1 MARFLS
7 ISSGSNGNCYYVGDE
22 RTALIVDA
30 GVGFRTVKSRLA
42 GAGVDISSVEMIF
55 VTHDHVDHIRGLA
68 SVAQRLSVP
77 VYATARLH
85 DALSRHKAVGPE
97 IGGSRRVL
105 RPGVETE
112 MRGVKCLTFEVP
124 HDATQTLGYRLDF
137 FGTKFVFMTDLGR
150 VPEYAYDI
158 CRDADYLII
167 ESNYDVDMLMR
178 GSYPPDL
185 KSRILGDSG
194 HLSNDDC
201 AAALRRLWHPGLRGI
216 FLCHLSKDNNTPSLA
231 YASALSAVESM
242 GLSVPDDLQLVC
254 LPMIIRKLTPYASL
268 RWQVSFHHFQ
278 RIYFGVHPVFQP
290 PENQ

>member
-7 ISSGSNGNCYYVGDE
+7 ISSGSNGNCYYIGDE

-42 GAGVDISSVEMIF
+42 GAGVDIASVEMIF

-105 RPGVETE
+105 RPGFETE
-112 MRGVKCLTFEVP
+112 MRGVRCL
-124 HDATQTLGYRLDF
+124 G
-137 FGTKFVFMTDLGR
+137 K
-150 VPEYAYDI
+150 VPEYAYDM
-158 CRDADYLII
+158 CAGADYLVI
-167 ESNYDVDMLMR
+167 ESNYDLDMLMG

-185 KSRILGDSG
+185 KARIVSDCG
-194 HLSNDDC
+194 HLSNQAC
-201 AAALRRLWHPGLRGI
+201 AAAVRRLWHPGLRGI
-216 FLCHLSKDNNTPSLA
+216 FLCHLSKDNNTPDLA
-231 YASALSAVESM
+231 YASTLHTLESM
-242 GLSVPDDLQLVC
+242 GLSVPEDIQLVC
-254 LPMIIRKLTPYASL
+254 LPRSEVFSL
-268 RWQVSFHHFQ
+268 DF
-278 RIYFGVHPVFQP
+278 
-290 PENQ
+290 

>member
-7 ISSGSNGNCYYVGDE
+7 ISSGSNGNCYYIGDE

-42 GAGVDISSVEMIF
+42 GAGVDIASVEMIF

-105 RPGVETE
+105 RPGFETE
-112 MRGVKCLTFEVP
+112 MRGVRCLAFEVP

-137 FGTKFVFMTDLGR
+137 FGTSFVFMTDLGK
-150 VPEYAYDI
+150 VPEYAYDM
-158 CRDADYLII
+158 CAGADYLVI
-167 ESNYDVDMLMR
+167 ESNYDLDMLM
-178 GSYPPDL
+178 G
-185 KSRILGDSG
+185 
-194 HLSNDDC
+194 
-201 AAALRRLWHPGLRGI
+201 AVRRLWHPGLRGI
-216 FLCHLSKDNNTPSLA
+216 FLCHLSKDNNTPDLA
-231 YASALSAVESM
+231 YASTLHTLESM
-242 GLSVPDDLQLVC
+242 GLSVPEDLQLVC
-254 LPMIIRKLTPYASL
+254 LPRSEVFSL
-268 RWQVSFHHFQ
+268 EF
-278 RIYFGVHPVFQP
+278 
-290 PENQ
+290 

>member
-1 MARFLS
+1 M
-7 ISSGSNGNCYYVGDE
+7 GDE

-167 ESNYDVDMLMR
+167 ESNYDLDMLM
-178 GSYPPDL
+178 GGPYPPDL
-185 KSRILGDSG
+185 KSRIVSDCG
-194 HLSNDDC
+194 HLSNESC
-201 AAALRRLWHPGLRGI
+201 AAAVRRLWHPGLRGI
-216 FLCHLSKDNNTPSLA
+216 FLCHISKDNNTPELA
-231 YASALSAVESM
+231 YDATLRSLESM
-242 GLSVPDDLQLVC
+242 GLSVPADLRLVS
-254 LPMIIRKLTPYASL
+254 LPRSE
-268 RWQVSFHHFQ
+268 
-278 RIYFGVHPVFQP
+278 VFSM
-290 PENQ
+290 EF

>member
-7 ISSGSNGNCYYVGDE
+7 ISSGSNGNCYYIGDE

-42 GAGVDISSVEMIF
+42 GAGVDIASVEMIF

-105 RPGVETE
+105 RPGFETE
-112 MRGVKCLTFEVP
+112 MRGVRCLAFEVP

-137 FGTKFVFMTDLGR
+137 FGTSFVFMTDLGK
-150 VPEYAYDI
+150 VPEYAYDM
-158 CRDADYLII
+158 CNQFR
-167 ESNYDVDMLMR
+167 
-178 GSYPPDL
+178 
-185 KSRILGDSG
+185 
-194 HLSNDDC
+194 
-201 AAALRRLWHPGLRGI
+201 
-216 FLCHLSKDNNTPSLA
+216 
-231 YASALSAVESM
+231 
-242 GLSVPDDLQLVC
+242 
-254 LPMIIRKLTPYASL
+254 
-268 RWQVSFHHFQ
+268 
-278 RIYFGVHPVFQP
+278 VHD
-290 PENQ
+290 

>member
-7 ISSGSNGNCYYVGDE
+7 ISSGSNGNCYYIGDE

-42 GAGVDISSVEMIF
+42 GADVDIASVEMIF

-105 RPGVETE
+105 RPGFETE
-112 MRGVKCLTFEVP
+112 MRGVRCLAFEVP

-137 FGTKFVFMTDLGR
+137 FGTSFVFMTDLGK
-150 VPEYAYDI
+150 VPEYAYDM
-158 CRDADYLII
+158 CAGADYLVI
-167 ESNYDVDMLMR
+167 ESNYDLDMLMG

-185 KSRILGDSG
+185 KARIVSDCG
-194 HLSNDDC
+194 HLSNSGIPVC
-201 AAALRRLWHPGLRGI
+201 AASSSAISARTTIPPNWPM
-216 FLCHLSKDNNTPSLA
+216 TP
-231 YASALSAVESM
+231 LSAA
-242 GLSVPDDLQLVC
+242 LNPWACPCLRTSVWSVC
-254 LPMIIRKLTPYASL
+254 PGPRSSQWSSDVTSRTGWWSEYL
-268 RWQVSFHHFQ
+268 
-278 RIYFGVHPVFQP
+278 
-290 PENQ
+290 

>member
-85 DALSRHKAVGPE
+85 DALSRHKAVGAE

-216 FLCHLSKDNNTPSLA
+216 FLCHISKDNNTPELA
-231 YASALSAVESM
+231 YDATLRSLESM
-242 GLSVPDDLQLVC
+242 GLSVPADLRLVS
-254 LPMIIRKLTPYASL
+254 LPRSE
-268 RWQVSFHHFQ
+268 
-278 RIYFGVHPVFQP
+278 VFSM
-290 PENQ
+290 EF